1 MKITIVA
8 GQPAEWNMYVYA
20 RQFLI
25 FQIYIYKILFLI
37 NSFVYIGVLKI
48 YFFFLPFIFLS
59 SAQGQSNF
67 VLKVIPVDKEEVFR
81 KLIKYK
87 QNFPD
92 SLSPRQELS
101 RMVNALHHEGF
112 ISASIDSILYE
123 SKNVTAYLL
132 IGEKYEWSFL
142 RKGHVN
148 DLVLEKIGFKE
159 KFYRNE
165 LFRYQD
171 FARLEQKIIQYSENH
186 GFPFASIGLDSIQI
200 KDNTIYAVLKY
211 KQGPLILFD
220 TLDVQGKSRTKKK
233 FLSRHLRILAGQ
245 PFSQERITNMD
256 RLLRELPYISKAR
269 EPIIVFSRNKAKVT
283 VFIDDK
289 KTNQVDGIIGFLPN
303 SATNS
308 KLLVTGEMNLNLKNL
323 FGTGK
328 NIQVEWKKFKQQSQV
343 LDLGY
348 LQPKLFGSN
357 LDMNLN
363 LNLLKQDST
372 FINVNRKL
380 TLIQNLSGRGK
391 VSFFTGLKTSRQLI
405 IKNNFIDSTRL
416 PAFGDFDYYTYGIGY
431 NWNNLNDLL
440 YPHQGWAFSLQGF
453 VGNKKIITSET
464 INERIYK
471 NLQVHSIQF
480 SFNTNIEKYF
490 KLSKKGVL
498 LSRFNAGSLFNNN
511 NVFLNDLFRV
521 GGLKTLRGFNENNF
535 FASRYGVATMEY
547 RFFTDET
554 SYLLLFY
561 DQGYIYNQLDL
572 LHPKD
577 YPFGFGAGIS
587 FLTPAGVFNFVYS
600 LGSSSTQ
607 KLSFNLSKIHFGL
620 ASRF

>member
-1 MKITIVA
+1 
-8 GQPAEWNMYVYA
+8 
-20 RQFLI
+20 
-25 FQIYIYKILFLI
+25 LI

-48 YFFFLPFIFLS
+48 YFIFLS
-59 SAQGQSNF
+59 FLLFASAQGQATFS
-67 VLKVIPVDKEEVFR
+67 LKIIPIDQEQTFKR
-81 KLIKYK
+81 LIKYK
-87 QNFPD
+87 QDFPD
-92 SLSPRQELS
+92 SLSPRFELS
-101 RMVNALHHEGF
+101 RMVNGLHNEGYL
-112 ISASIDSILYE
+112 SATIDSIFFE
-123 SKNVTAYLL
+123 AKNIHAYLL
-132 IGEKYEWSFL
+132 IGERYEWSSL
-142 RKGHVN
+142 RKGNVN
-148 DLVLEKIGFKE
+148 DLVLEKTGFKE

-165 LFRYQD
+165 LFHYQD
-171 FARLEQKIIQYSENH
+171 FARLEQKIIQYAENH
-186 GFPFASIGLDSIQI
+186 GFPFASVGLDSIEI
-200 KDNTIYAVLKY
+200 DGNTINAVLKY
-211 KQGPLILFD
+211 SQGPLIIFD

-233 FLSRHLRILAGQ
+233 FLARHLRILAGQ

-256 RLLRELPYISKAR
+256 RLLRELPYISKSR
-269 EPIIVFSRNKAKVT
+269 EPIIVFNRNKAKVT
-283 VFIDDK
+283 VFIDDR
-289 KTNQVDGIIGFLPN
+289 KTNQVDGIVGFLPN

-348 LQPKLFGSN
+348 LQPKLLGSN
-357 LDMNLN
+357 LDLSLN

-380 TLIQNLSGRGK
+380 TFIQNLSGRGK

-405 IKNNFIDSTRL
+405 TKSNLIDSTTL

-431 NWNNLNDLL
+431 NWNNLNDLF
-440 YPHQGWAFSLQGF
+440 YPHRGWAISFQGF
-453 VGNKKIITSET
+453 TGNKKIITSST
-464 INERIYK
+464 INEGIYK
-471 NLQVHSIQF
+471 NLHVHSIQF
-480 SFNTNIEKYF
+480 SFNANIEKYF

-498 LSRFNAGSLFNNN
+498 MTRLNSGSLFNNN
-511 NVFLNDLFRV
+511 NIFLNDLFRV

-535 FASRYGVATMEY
+535 FASRYGVASVEY

-572 LHPKD
+572 QHKQD
-577 YPFGFGAGIS
+577 YPLGFGAGIS
-587 FLTPAGVFNFVYS
+587 FQTPAGVFNFIYS
-600 LGSSSTQ
+600 LGASSTQ

-620 ASRF
+620 VSRF